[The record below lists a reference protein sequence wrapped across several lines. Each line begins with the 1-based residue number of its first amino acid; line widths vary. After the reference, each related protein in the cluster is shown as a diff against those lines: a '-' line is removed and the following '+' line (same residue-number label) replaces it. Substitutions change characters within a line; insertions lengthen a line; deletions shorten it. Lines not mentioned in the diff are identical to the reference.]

1 MKGIAIPVSVLLI
14 IFTFLLSGSFSGVI
28 TEETYV
34 QPLQL
39 SEGESNV
46 YTTEIFHVPLFIK
59 DVRVDVS
66 VKANSYLWV
75 WVEMKIGN
83 QILEFRLN
91 DLSLGYHI
99 EQDKF
104 QLEGR
109 ISEQAVSCKATIDTD
124 GIIGGIPKLVLTF
137 YTLK

>member
-1 MKGIAIPVSVLLI
+1 MKGIAIPASIIMISLTLLY
-14 IFTFLLSGSFSGVI
+14 SGSFSRII
-28 TEETYV
+28 TEETLV

-39 SEGESNV
+39 SEGNV

-59 DVRVDVS
+59 NVRIDVS

-75 WVEMKIGN
+75 WVEMKVGN
-83 QILEFRLN
+83 HILEFRLS

-99 EQDKF
+99 EQDRI
-104 QLEGR
+104 QVEGR
-109 ISEQAVSCKATIDTD
+109 ISEQAVSCKATINTD
-124 GIIGGIPKLVLTF
+124 GIIEGVPKLMLTF